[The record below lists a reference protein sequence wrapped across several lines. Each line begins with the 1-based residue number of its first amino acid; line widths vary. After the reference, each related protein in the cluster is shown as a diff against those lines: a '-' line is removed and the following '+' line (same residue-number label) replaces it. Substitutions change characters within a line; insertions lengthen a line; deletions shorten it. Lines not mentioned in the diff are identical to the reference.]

1 MPTPHKD
8 SKGFY
13 RTLMLEQDASE
24 EQIQLAY
31 EMLCEMSASQPH
43 ISKGQVERAYSVLIN
58 RSSRAAYDRLELTPV
73 KKKRQWIRLNDKRLL
88 AACVVLLVAILGL
101 VWVPLYGSRFRS
113 FEAGDQLVDLG
124 GRTFGVVVE
133 SEERHAF
140 PGGEAAPAYLVELS
154 STRELRWYPA
164 TDLQAACRRSD

>member
-13 RTLMLEQDASE
+13 RTLMLGQDASE

-43 ISKGQVERAYSVLIN
+43 ISRGQVERAYSVLIN
-58 RSSRAAYDRLELTPV
+58 QTSRSAYDRLEPA
-73 KKKRQWIRLNDKRLL
+73 KKQRQRVRLNDKRIL

-101 VWVPLYGSRFRS
+101 VWVPLYGSRLRS
-113 FEAGDQLVDLG
+113 FEAGDQLVDLD
-124 GRTFGVVVE
+124 GRSFGVVVQ
-133 SEERHAF
+133 SEDRHPF
-140 PGGEAAPAYLVELS
+140 
-154 STRELRWYPA
+154 A
-164 TDLQAACRRSD
+164 TDLQAACRRPN